1 LAETEE
7 TYFEPEKKQ
16 YIRFLDGYRNLK
28 DGYTENPFA
37 HYENASAESIEDEFF
52 MQWVYPLKLH
62 RIALRT
68 ATGYKI
74 VYKQS
79 EDIWNNNLGIKIPD
93 DRKQAEKINRQLVPY
108 LRTRKW
114 FKEMEKL
121 SAYYI
126 EQGES
131 ILLLY
136 FKDQG
141 DIYNYKNP
149 VTEFDEITRVE
160 AFNVIDYHIPH
171 FDKYGD
177 PAVYEITVKTGDSWN
192 AFIRIPVHASRVIRF
207 CGPNV
212 YQRWS
217 GYSDLAAVYDPIN
230 VLSSI
235 LKAAGEAA
243 FRWSTGHP
251 VIFTKDLFTEADLEK
266 LKDSIGD
273 FTRRSWHMVPSE
285 YVERI
290 DLMGQ
295 AGSMLNL
302 KSLADIAIDQIV
314 IGSGFPRPI
323 LLGEVA
329 GVVSGSEVNERTY
342 FSLLDRRHTELERF
356 VYEYFKRDINIQK
369 LLKGVDY
376 FELDWGIREVLN
388 KMDEAELKQKNFANA
403 LALLQICTIDECREV
418 AGYEPLGGEEGEI
431 ILPLFELELQ
441 MLQIEAQAQAAE
453 EQAKAKENVETTSA
467 KQSVQSTK
475 KKSET
480 GMGLDKKGK
489 GKMKDA
495 FEDLLRR
502 KSISQVSRDWN
513 VHTGTLRKII
523 EKIKEE

>member
-1 LAETEE
+1 MAEEKE

-16 YIRFLDGYRNLK
+16 YIRFLDGYRKLK

-37 HYENASAESIEDEFF
+37 HHANASAGSIENEFF

-93 DRKQAEKINRQLVPY
+93 DEKKAVKINRDLVPY
-108 LRTRKW
+108 LRSRKW
-114 FKEMEKL
+114 FQEMEKL
-121 SAYYI
+121 SAYFI

-136 FKDQG
+136 YKDQG

-149 VTEFDEITRVE
+149 VSKTAEITRVE
-160 AFNVIDYHIPH
+160 AFNVIDYHIPS

-177 PAVYEITVKTGDSWN
+177 PARYEITVKTGDNWN
-192 AFIRIPVHASRVIRF
+192 SFIRISVHPSRVIRF
-207 CGPNV
+207 VGPNV

-217 GYSDLAAVYDPIN
+217 GYSDLAAVYDPIV
-230 VLSSI
+230 VLSTI

-251 VIFTKDLFTEADLEK
+251 VIFTKDLFTENDLEK
-266 LKDSIGD
+266 LKDAVGD

-302 KSLADIAIDQIV
+302 KSLADVAIDQIV

-342 FSLLDRRHTELERF
+342 FALLDRRHTELERF
-356 VYEYFKRDINIQK
+356 VYEYFERDINVQK
-369 LLKGVDY
+369 LLVGVDY
-376 FELDWGIREVLN
+376 FEIDWGIREVLSR
-388 KMDEAELKQKNFANA
+388 EAEADLKQKNFANA
-403 LALLQICTIDECREV
+403 LALLQICTIDEWREV

-441 MLQIEAQAQAAE
+441 MLQIEAQAQAE
-453 EQAKAKENVETTSA
+453 EARAKENVETTSA

-513 VHTGTLRKII
+513 IHNGTLRKII
-523 EKIKEE
+523 DKIKEE